1 MNMKQKLETKKYP
14 QSEGNLALAD
24 ESLGVSQKPK
34 AKTSPPVLG
43 VAQDVT
49 EEYPEISVISPA
61 KGIIVGIGLSA
72 MLWCLIILVI
82 YWYWTRLSL

>member
-1 MNMKQKLETKKYP
+1 MQMKQKLESRRYP

-24 ESLGVSQKPK
+24 ESLEAPQKPK
-34 AKTSPPVLG
+34 AKTLSPVLG

-49 EEYPEISVISPA
+49 GEYPVIRVISPA

-82 YWYWTRLSL
+82 YWIRINL